1 MKKIL
6 IGISSEINN
15 KFILKLKKLIKN
27 MRITFKI
34 INRDKD
40 TYAK

>member
-27 MRITFKI
+27 KRITFKI
-34 INRDKD
+34 INKNETDK
-40 TYAK
+40 